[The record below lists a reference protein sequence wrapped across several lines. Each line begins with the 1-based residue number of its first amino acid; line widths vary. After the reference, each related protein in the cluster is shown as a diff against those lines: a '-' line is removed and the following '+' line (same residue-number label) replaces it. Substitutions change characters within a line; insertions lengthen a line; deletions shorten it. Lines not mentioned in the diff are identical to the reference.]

1 MPASTK
7 RRKLVPLIMMGVGIL
22 LIFAAVASIAMFS
35 PQQAAN
41 LPTPSAQA
49 QAALPVPYPDVKRIS
64 LQDAKAALDLEAAV
78 FVDVRGK
85 EWYDQEHILGALS
98 IPEDELEARMKE
110 LEPTAWIIT
119 YCS

>member
-7 RRKLVPLIMMGVGIL
+7 RRKLVPLTMMGSGIL

-35 PQQAAN
+35 PQQTSN
-41 LPTPSAQA
+41 LPTPSAQV

-64 LQDAKAALDLEAAV
+64 IQDAKAALDLEAAV